1 MLTIH
6 ADSRGHALVVEGA
19 WIADAGA
26 LEELVARIRGLGC
39 GSGRCLARST
49 MNAKKALTVAHQA
62 GTITRVIEESMVAE
76 GIEWRE
82 RASCLSYP
90 AILFFGM
97 DDVETPAERR
107 AREDQAKLVCSTCG
121 VRDECL
127 EYALTMRE
135 PYGIWGGLTEIERK
149 ARLRAAG
156 QARTARRSA
165 L

>member
-1 MLTIH
+1 MPITLRARMIRKKGV
-6 ADSRGHALVVEGA
+6 DSASPGWKHHH
-19 WIADAGA
+19 
-26 LEELVARIRGLGC
+26 
-39 GSGRCLARST
+39 
-49 MNAKKALTVAHQA
+49 M
-62 GTITRVIEESMVAE
+62 IEESLVAD
-76 GIEWRE
+76 GIEWRD
-82 RASCLSYP
+82 RAACLSYP

-127 EYALTMRE
+127 DYALTMRE

-156 QARTARRSA
+156 QTRNGNRRSV